1 MRTNL
6 SRQLT
11 IPVKGLILDIE
22 KGATGKT
29 VSPQGLIQKEV
40 TAWIRALAV
49 TSFYKPERTGYK
61 YQ

>member
-1 MRTNL
+1 MHKFEQTVDNPGKKPYTKYR
-6 SRQLT
+6 
-11 IPVKGLILDIE
+11 